1 MGVSG
6 DNIDVCCCC
15 ETVDSG
21 IDGVVG
27 AFVCALFF
35 PSLCIVESA
44 FSPSFF
50 SDVFA
55 LVVVELLKSRFGD
68 DEENNFVDIRN
79 DLLFPFELSTSLP
92 VVLLFLSDAMDL
104 LLPPPKEAAEL
115 LLEDLHSLRLVVDFD
130 GVPKGVRGENGGSL
144 SNDSIDLEECS
155 ESSDSSKDSSSF

>member
-6 DNIDVCCCC
+6 DNIDVCCWC
-15 ETVDSG
+15 EMVDSG

-27 AFVCALFF
+27 AVVCALVK
-35 PSLCIVESA
+35 VEPA

-55 LVVVELLKSRFGD
+55 VVEVVELLKSRFGD

-92 VVLLFLSDAMDL
+92 VLLLFLSDAMDL
-104 LLPPPKEAAEL
+104 LLPPPAEAAEL
-115 LLEDLHSLRLVVDFD
+115 LLEDLHSRRLVVDFD

-144 SNDSIDLEECS
+144 SNDSIDLDECR
-155 ESSDSSKDSSSF
+155 EASDSSKDSSSF

>member
-6 DNIDVCCCC
+6 DNIDVCCWC
-15 ETVDSG
+15 EMVDSG

-27 AFVCALFF
+27 AVVCALVK
-35 PSLCIVESA
+35 VEPA

-55 LVVVELLKSRFGD
+55 VVEVVELLKSRFGD

-92 VVLLFLSDAMDL
+92 VVLLFLSDVLIMDL
-104 LLPPPKEAAEL
+104 LLPPPTEAAEL
-115 LLEDLHSLRLVVDFD
+115 LLEDLHSRRLVVDFD
-130 GVPKGVRGENGGSL
+130 GVPKGVRGENGGNL
-144 SNDSIDLEECS
+144 SNDSIDLEECR

>member
-6 DNIDVCCCC
+6 DNIDVCCWC
-15 ETVDSG
+15 EMVDSG

-27 AFVCALFF
+27 AVVCALFF
-35 PSLCIVESA
+35 PSLCIVEPA

-144 SNDSIDLEECS
+144 SNDSIDLEECR

>member
-6 DNIDVCCCC
+6 DNIDVCCWC
-15 ETVDSG
+15 EMVDSG

-27 AFVCALFF
+27 AVVCALVK
-35 PSLCIVESA
+35 VEPA

-55 LVVVELLKSRFGD
+55 VVEVVELLKSRFGD

-92 VVLLFLSDAMDL
+92 VLLLFLSDVLIMDL
-104 LLPPPKEAAEL
+104 LLPPPAEAAEL
-115 LLEDLHSLRLVVDFD
+115 LLEDFHSRRLVVDFD

-144 SNDSIDLEECS
+144 SNDSIDLDECR